1 MIESSFTIR
10 EKPTIFFSNKRY
22 NDKQIDEITTAL
34 LNYGTTG
41 EESAAKIQEM
51 IQKSARPDVYH
62 KPKIYQDSRNSLE
75 SRNSSVDSEKGVSP
89 VKAARSSSSN
99 FKQFEFLT
107 ESKSPKMSKF
117 KVRSKDDTKTLGL
130 TSPVSARNLHHS
142 VKTPKTAS
150 QLMSKTVTLPN
161 IKPYKG
167 MYNPEL
173 VQKRKELMAKSRAL
187 VKRNVIITVFGKGII
202 IFIYHLIEWKI
213 IYKK

>member
-1 MIESSFTIR
+1 M
-10 EKPTIFFSNKRY
+10 
-22 NDKQIDEITTAL
+22 
-34 LNYGTTG
+34 NYGTTG

-75 SRNSSVDSEKGVSP
+75 SRNSSVDSDKGTSP
-89 VKAARSSSSN
+89 IKAGRSSSSN

-107 ESKSPKMSKF
+107 ESKSPKTSKF
-117 KVRSKDDTKTLGL
+117 KIRKATFADGKEDTKTFGM
-130 TSPVSARNLHHS
+130 TSPVSARNLQHS

-161 IKPYKG
+161 IKTYKG

-187 VKRNVIITVFGKGII
+187 VKRNVIITVFVK
-202 IFIYHLIEWKI
+202 E
-213 IYKK
+213 